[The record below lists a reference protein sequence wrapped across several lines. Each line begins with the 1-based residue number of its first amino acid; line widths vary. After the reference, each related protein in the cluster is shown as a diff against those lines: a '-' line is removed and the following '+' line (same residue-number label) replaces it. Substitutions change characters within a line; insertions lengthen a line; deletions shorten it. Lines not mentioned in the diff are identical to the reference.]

1 MTIVFRYKSVK
12 RPDGSFVKAPLIP
25 VTFIGKESF
34 DTVALIDSGADI
46 SAMPRETAEILGLD
60 IKGKLTGAYG
70 IGGKVNSVQTTTI
83 LRIRKGHEDYRLPLP
98 VKVILDNYDF
108 PILLGRLGFFD
119 NFIITFDQ
127 QEEKVLL
134 KRKTRE

>member
-1 MTIVFRYKSVK
+1 MPIVFRYKSVK

-46 SAMPRETAEILGLD
+46 SAMPRETAEILGLN
-60 IKGKLTGAYG
+60 IKGDLSNAYG
-70 IGGKVNSVQTTTI
+70 ICGKVSSVQTTTTI
-83 LRIRKGHEDYRLPLP
+83 RIHKGHEDYRLPLP

-119 NFIITFDQ
+119 NFAITFDQ
-127 QEEKVLL
+127 HDC
-134 KRKTRE
+134 RFFWS